1 MYSHLRAQTGTRL
14 SYSLFVPI
22 ALQFRPHNLC
32 LPWSTNSQQIL
43 LLRSRF
49 QFLPIPKIKQTHVF
63 AYQAPSLLVGVFA
76 KALPSNPIGFA
87 FPTSRP
93 PLIMLANNMP
103 ILSKFESDDF
113 HYDEE
118 CHWNVVDVGGVDD
131 DDTGKKY
138 YLF

>member
-1 MYSHLRAQTGTRL
+1 M
-14 SYSLFVPI
+14 
-22 ALQFRPHNLC
+22 
-32 LPWSTNSQQIL
+32 
-43 LLRSRF
+43 
-49 QFLPIPKIKQTHVF
+49 
-63 AYQAPSLLVGVFA
+63 FA

-87 FPTSRP
+87 FPTPRP
-93 PLIMLANNMP
+93 PFFMLANNMP
-103 ILSKFESDDF
+103 ILSKFELDDF